1 MMKRNFDELRSI
13 PIPLIELHVFRVCF
27 YSVLI
32 YNLFVTYPFNIH
44 PYVMCCISSQLMYAT
59 EVPNPVIGL
68 ND

>member
-44 PYVMCCISSQLMYAT
+44 PYVMCCISS
-59 EVPNPVIGL
+59 
-68 ND
+68 